1 MAVAK
6 KIRPQMDAAREQIN
20 AENIPK
26 KIKTR
31 RINKIEDTLQKEA
44 TKMFSEILMGPH
56 GKGLRVFFQSHRK
69 KAIQTQESVLI
80 GNSKC

>member
-1 MAVAK
+1 
-6 KIRPQMDAAREQIN
+6 MDAAREQIN

-44 TKMFSEILMGPH
+44 TKTFQEKFLGPL
-56 GKGLRVFFQSHRK
+56 GKGLRVFFLEPQK
-69 KAIQTQESVLI
+69 G
-80 GNSKC
+80 GNSNTGICANR